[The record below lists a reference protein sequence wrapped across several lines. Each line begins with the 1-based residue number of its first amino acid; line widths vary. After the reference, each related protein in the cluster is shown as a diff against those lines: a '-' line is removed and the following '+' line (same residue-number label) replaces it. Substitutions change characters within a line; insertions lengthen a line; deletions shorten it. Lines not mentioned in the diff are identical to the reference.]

1 MLSWLFLALIILII
15 PQLNNTE
22 LMDSTQSGK
31 AFGFLWA
38 MLGYIVMLII
48 ITAAAVNH
56 KAVHIKI
63 TLVDIILGV
72 FCVMEAIYYWRKP
85 GDQLK
90 MMTFGG
96 LIVFYLSV
104 RTLNLKYI
112 YFLFIAI
119 VISGATQAIYGN
131 LQLWGYYPSNHG
143 LFKMTGSFFNPGPY
157 AGYLAAVFP
166 ISLCI
171 YLFGIPSE
179 NTKPNSV
186 VLKLLEHYNVIKSTL
201 GEKLSKTIFISNYF
215 SKSTTG
221 TQEVEPKRII
231 SDLFKSIALISIISM
246 LLVLPATRSRAAWLA
261 VLVSSFYLISVKYQ
275 LARRIKIFFNTY
287 TKKIF
292 LIVLLTFLV
301 IISGAGL
308 YHFKKGSADG
318 RLLIW
323 KVSAEM
329 IKDKPV
335 LGHGTGKFA
344 ADYMN
349 YQAAY
354 FQPNPDS
361 PESLRADNVTYAY
374 NELLKLTVEK
384 GIIGLLL
391 AGSVIWCLYFV
402 KTESG
407 ENSNVNLSLLAA
419 RGGLLSVVVFALF
432 SYPSEILPIKMLF
445 VLFVG
450 VIATHQKSMHIIQFP
465 AKETALLN
473 TVRFATLAVVLLTI
487 YPAEKYLTQQ
497 YKAYKTW
504 KDASDIYN
512 AGAYSECLEDF
523 EMVYPNL
530 KTNGVFL
537 IQYGKALEMAEKYE
551 NSIAILNE
559 AKQHLNNTILYTCLG
574 NNYKALGKNNESEQA
589 YINAWHMAP
598 VKFYP
603 LYLVAKLYDE
613 IGQPESAKAI
623 AKKVLEKKI
632 KIDSPAIKEIQEE
645 MEKLVKKGK
654 VKEE

>member
-1 MLSWLFLALIILII
+1 MLPWLFLALIILII

-22 LMDSTQSGK
+22 LMDSTQNGK

-72 FCVMEAIYYWRKP
+72 FCIMEAIYYWRKP

-112 YFLFIAI
+112 YYLFIAI

-166 ISLCI
+166 ISLGI
-171 YLFGIPSE
+171 YLFEIPSK
-179 NTKPNSV
+179 NSKPNSLL
-186 VLKLLEHYNVIKSTL
+186 LKLLEYYNVIKSTL
-201 GEKLSKTIFISNYF
+201 GRKLSKTIFISIYF

-221 TQEVEPKRII
+221 AQEVEPKRTK

-261 VLVSSFYLISVKYQ
+261 VLFSSFYLISVKYQ
-275 LARRIKIFFNTY
+275 LARRIKIFFNTN

-354 FQPNPDS
+354 FKPNPDS

-407 ENSNVNLSLLAA
+407 ENSNANLSLLAA
-419 RGGLLSVVVFALF
+419 RGGLFSVIVFALF
-432 SYPSEILPIKMLF
+432 SYPSEILPIKIVF
-445 VLFVG
+445 VLLVG
-450 VIATHQKSMHIIQFP
+450 VIAKQQKPMHIFQFP

-487 YPAEKYLTQQ
+487 YPAGKYLKQQ

-504 KDASDIYN
+504 TDASYIYN
-512 AGAYSECLEDF
+512 LGAYSKCLEDF
-523 EMVYPNL
+523 ELAYPLL

-537 IQYGKALEMAEKYE
+537 VQYGKALEMAEKNE
-551 NSIAILNE
+551 NSIFILNE
-559 AKQHLNNTILYTCLG
+559 AKQYLNNTILYTCLG
-574 NNYKALGKNNESEQA
+574 NNYKALGRNNEAEQA

-603 LYLVAKLYDE
+603 LYLLAKFTTKTD
-613 IGQPESAKAI
+613 
-623 AKKVLEKKI
+623 
-632 KIDSPAIKEIQEE
+632 
-645 MEKLVKKGK
+645 KLKRQSQ
-654 VKEE
+654 